1 MSGGQPTV
9 DDVRAFWESNPL
21 FAGESRH
28 EPGAPEFFA
37 DHEAICLS
45 EHSGEPEAV
54 FFAGVAPGRAV
65 LDIGCGIGF
74 WTLLF
79 ARRGAAVSACD
90 ITRRGVE
97 LTNQRLALN
106 GLAADVR
113 QGNAEALPYPD
124 ASFDHVNCQGVIH
137 HTPSPRRCV
146 EEFARVLRPGGT
158 VCFSVYYRTLPLRS
172 RFLYALVRRAA
183 KLLFLLPGRGRESMF
198 ESKSPDELVR
208 LYDGAANPIGIA
220 LDKHGVRALAEGQ
233 LEILEWFRF
242 GFPRRVLPLRMGDA
256 THRWLSRRFGL
267 MIGARCR
274 KLPRGGEA

>member
-1 MSGGQPTV
+1 MSSPQPTV

-21 FAGESRH
+21 YSGESRH

-37 DHEAICLS
+37 DHEAMTLS

-54 FFAGVAPGRAV
+54 FFTGVAPLRAV
-65 LDIGCGIGF
+65 LDVGCGIGF

-97 LTNQRLALN
+97 LTSRRLALH

-158 VCFSVYYRTLPLRS
+158 ACFSVYYRTLPLRS
-172 RFLYALVRRAA
+172 RFLYAVVRRAA

-220 LDKHGVRALAEGQ
+220 LDRAGVAALAEGQ

-242 GFPRRVLPLRMGDA
+242 GFPRKVLPFRMGDA
-256 THRWLSRRFGL
+256 AHRWLSRRFGL
-267 MIGARCR
+267 MIGVRCR
-274 KLPRGGEA
+274 KPPRGGEA